1 MKFVEN
7 KRQNRLIYVE
17 YNRHIFVYNVERNR
31 QNNYK
36 AFNKVEILQSLSED
50 PGELPGGFSALH
62 RNAVEPK
69 RERPGCDSTG
79 APPN

>member
-1 MKFVEN
+1 MKFVES

-17 YNRHIFVYNVERNR
+17 RNR
-31 QNNYK
+31 QNDHK